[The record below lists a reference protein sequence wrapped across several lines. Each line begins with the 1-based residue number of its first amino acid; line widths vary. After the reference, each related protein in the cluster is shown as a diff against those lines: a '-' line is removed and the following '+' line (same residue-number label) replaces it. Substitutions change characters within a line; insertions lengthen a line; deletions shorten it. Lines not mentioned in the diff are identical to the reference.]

1 MRKKLIIFICCVN
14 LICIWLTGLI
24 SYFNA
29 ASKLD
34 DVQGDKALLLA
45 EESANDIDS
54 WLREQA
60 LSLSTFDQ
68 YIESSGRS
76 DSAYL
81 SAILVPTY
89 NNLNTD
95 DNVSDLYFTS
105 TDNEMTSARGYVQDT
120 SVNYTQRDWFVG
132 ALATDDVYYSDP
144 YLDQDTGRTVITIS
158 CKITM
163 RGQTVGVLA
172 EDIWADYISNIV
184 EQCEVPENSYAM
196 LLDRDHGLVVHPNEA
211 YGFVDGEPARLE
223 TLAGAPYEAVALA
236 LANQEQSVSKIRDYD
251 GVTRNVYMTTV
262 KSCGWTVA
270 VAVDWNVIHSD
281 TTALVNG
288 LYLSTCISLAISII
302 MASIGGV
309 RLVKPIRRLTS
320 VVTDMDV
327 NREVPVRSRDEVGK
341 LSKGFNTMMFT
352 LRGLLGVSSE
362 TVQKIQE
369 SSSAL
374 KHINQEVVGGA
385 ARVKG
390 EMDNIAVS
398 MKAQSQSVE
407 QGRGSLDNFNIQVDQ
422 FQKQFDMMSGA
433 LENISDT
440 VITNAEVAEQLK
452 TSADESSQS
461 IQALQ
466 RVVGLLEEKSQHITE
481 IVSTIQQVAS
491 QTKLLALNA
500 SIEAGRAG
508 EAGKG
513 FAVVAKEIRSL
524 SEQTGAASGNIRQLI
539 REVQDQINETVS
551 GLDSAAGLFEQNSQ
565 VAGKVHV
572 AFADISDKIQF
583 MDREKQTLY
592 QGLQTFMQ
600 AGEEINIA
608 FEEIDKNTE
617 YCNTY
622 SGKALQVSAEQT
634 QVVSNLN
641 EFVDQMDTLSAE
653 LDEKVQRFQ
662 L

>member
-1 MRKKLIIFICCVN
+1 VCN
-14 LICIWLTGLI
+14 
-24 SYFNA
+24 
-29 ASKLD
+29 
-34 DVQGDKALLLA
+34 
-45 EESANDIDS
+45 
-54 WLREQA
+54 
-60 LSLSTFDQ
+60 
-68 YIESSGRS
+68 
-76 DSAYL
+76 
-81 SAILVPTY
+81 
-89 NNLNTD
+89 
-95 DNVSDLYFTS
+95 LYFTS
-105 TDNEMTSARGYVQDT
+105 TDNETVSAVDAVQDT

-132 ALATDDVYYSDP
+132 ALATDDVYYTDP
-144 YLDQDTGRTVITIS
+144 YRDLNTGRTVITLS
-158 CKITM
+158 SKITM

-172 EDIWADYISNIV
+172 EDIFADYISDIV
-184 EQCEVPENSYAM
+184 EQCQVPENSYAM
-196 LLDRDHGLVVHPNEA
+196 LLDRDHGLVVHPNDA
-211 YGFVDGEPARLE
+211 YGYVNNEPARLE
-223 TLAGAPYEAVALA
+223 TLSGAPYEAVSVA
-236 LANQEQSVSKIRDYD
+236 LANQEQTVTKLQDYD
-251 GVTRNVYMTTV
+251 GVTRNVYMTTL
-262 KSCGWTVA
+262 KSCGWIMA

-281 TTALVNG
+281 TTALVKG
-288 LYLSTCISLAISII
+288 LYLSTFISLAISII

-309 RLVKPIRRLTS
+309 RLVTPIRRLTS

-362 TVQKIQE
+362 TVQKMQE
-369 SSSAL
+369 SSSTL
-374 KHINQEVVGGA
+374 KRISRDAVGGA

-390 EMDNIAVS
+390 EMDHIAVS

-407 QGRGSLDNFNIQVDQ
+407 HGRGSLDNFNTQVDH
-422 FQKQFDMMSGA
+422 FQKQFDAMSGA

-440 VITNAEVAEQLK
+440 VTTNAEVAEQLRV
-452 TSADESSQS
+452 SADESSQS

-466 RVVGLLEEKSQHITE
+466 EIVALLEEKSQHITE

-539 REVQDQINETVS
+539 REVQDQIDETVR
-551 GLDSAAGLFEQNSQ
+551 GLDSTAELFEQNSQ

-572 AFADISDKIQF
+572 AFSDISDKIQF

-592 QGLQTFMQ
+592 DGLQTFMQ
-600 AGEEINIA
+600 AGEEINVA
-608 FEEIDKNTE
+608 FEEIDKNADS
-617 YCNTY
+617 CNIY
-622 SGKALQVSAEQT
+622 SGRALQVSEEQARA
-634 QVVSNLN
+634 VSTLD
-641 EFVDQMDTLSAE
+641 EFVDQMDMLSTE